1 MIFNNIKAN
10 KLHYIFYFYT
20 NIKTIKINMDE
31 KNVKKLS
38 LRLYKIQ
45 LELTSLNDEKLKGII
60 KEIESIDKELLK
72 ENNNME
78 RIQS

>member
-1 MIFNNIKAN
+1 
-10 KLHYIFYFYT
+10 
-20 NIKTIKINMDE
+20 MDE

-72 ENNNME
+72 ENNVKFPSKMKKE
-78 RIQS
+78 ILDFM